1 MLFNLLNFVK
11 KYLTLGKSL
20 SDAFSD
26 FARFNGYT
34 AKSVKKCFVIAIN
47 GFVHHPKL
55 AKELEIDL
63 SFFNNPANA
72 FNLYS
77 VKKFLE
83 NNGKNP
89 DKCFFA
95 LCFGDKSQAL
105 ALKKRFDEFFPKF
118 KYVYTPKS
126 RPKSTKDYVL
136 LLQSKNHPSIY
147 ATPKS

>member
-1 MLFNLLNFVK
+1 MNRLLGFINWGK
-11 KYLTLGKSL
+11 KQ
-20 SDAFSD
+20 
-26 FARFNGYT
+26 
-34 AKSVKKCFVIAIN
+34 
-47 GFVHHPKL
+47 PQKL
-55 AKELEIDL
+55 
-63 SFFNNPANA
+63 
-72 FNLYS
+72 
-77 VKKFLE
+77 
-83 NNGKNP
+83 
-89 DKCFFA
+89 FA